1 MLLLLFVPQERKK
14 EENTGP
20 PQKKK
25 KKSPLKSTKRKDR
38 IDTRAGILLSYKQE
52 MVKIINEYP
61 NAKTW
66 NGGDILN

>member
-1 MLLLLFVPQERKK
+1 M
-14 EENTGP
+14 
-20 PQKKK
+20 
-25 KKSPLKSTKRKDR
+25 KRKDR

>member
-1 MLLLLFVPQERKK
+1 MYLRRGKRKRIPAPLK
-14 EENTGP
+14 
-20 PQKKK
+20 KKK